1 MLWHK
6 HYGDFWFISKTC
18 CKRLASLSQFS
29 LINWSRKSKALCSTS
44 NNWINQFPTTFFGR
58 QGNNWM
64 HCIIYKSIKSPK
76 VYQVYHRYGKNL
88 NTSNSQD
95 SPAIRQSHE
104 LCNSK
109 YIMYIILYL
118 FIFCYTD
125 LHNWQPLTKTQE
137 HLIERFTTVFHT
149 ANPLLFT
156 STLNFQVFEI
166 IRKLEYPILK

>member
-6 HYGDFWFISKTC
+6 HYSDFWFISKTC

-109 YIMYIILYL
+109 YIMYIIFVYL
-118 FIFCYTD
+118 L
-125 LHNWQPLTKTQE
+125 LHRPSQLAAPYENTGAFNRKIHNCIPHSK
-137 HLIERFTTVFHT
+137 
-149 ANPLLFT
+149 
-156 STLNFQVFEI
+156 STLIHKHPE
-166 IRKLEYPILK
+166 LSSLWDH